1 MPKAKNLKQILNFLH
16 QAGELKKAYRFS
28 ENLCKE
34 KFGDSS
40 ADHSWRLAL
49 MAIVVADE
57 LKLGLD
63 MERALKIALIHDL
76 PEAITGDIDF
86 RLIAAGKITKE
97 EKNKLEAKAMKKFKK
112 LLPPEIGQEIYN
124 LWIEYET
131 GESKE
136 AKFVKTLDKME
147 SILFF
152 NEVKNKNKIDAP
164 DLIGAYGNKQADQF
178 PELKNIFKLI
188 KKELKN
194 EFKESRFPWKKEYDI

>member
-1 MPKAKNLKQILNFLH
+1 MPKDKNLKQILNFLH

-49 MAIVVADE
+49 MGFVIAEEIKANLDI
-57 LKLGLD
+57 LKV
-63 MERALKIALIHDL
+63 LKIALVHDL

-97 EKNKLEAKAMKKFKK
+97 EKNKLEARAMKKFKK
-112 LLPPEIGQEIYN
+112 LLPPKIGQEIYN
-124 LWIEYET
+124 LWLEYET
-131 GESKE
+131 GKTRE
-136 AKFVKTLDKME
+136 AKFIKTLDKIE

-194 EFKESRFPWKKEYDI
+194 EFKKSPFPWKKEYDI